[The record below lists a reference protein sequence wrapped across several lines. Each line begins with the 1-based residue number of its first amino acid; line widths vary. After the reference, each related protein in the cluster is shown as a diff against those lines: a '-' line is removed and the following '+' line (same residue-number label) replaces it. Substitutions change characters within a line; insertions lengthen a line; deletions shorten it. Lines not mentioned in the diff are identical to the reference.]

1 MMHHASHC
9 QEKKNPGKALRA
21 FRAKGNNI
29 AFRLK
34 SYTTE
39 RGFDGK

>member
-1 MMHHASHC
+1 MIHPASHC

-21 FRAKGNNI
+21 FRAKGKNI

-34 SYTTE
+34 SYATE
-39 RGFDGK
+39 WGFDGK